1 METKEGSKE
10 NVRAEGKHGRKT
22 CGYRRTV
29 FP

>member
-10 NVRAEGKHGRKT
+10 NVRVEEKHGRKT
-22 CGYRRTV
+22 LSYRRTL